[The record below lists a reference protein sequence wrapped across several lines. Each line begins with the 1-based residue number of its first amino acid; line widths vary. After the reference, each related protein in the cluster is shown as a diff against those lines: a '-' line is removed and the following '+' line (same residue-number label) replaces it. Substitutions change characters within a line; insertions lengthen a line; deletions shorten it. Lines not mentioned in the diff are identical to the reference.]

1 MQSGR
6 TGGAVRSNPERQ
18 GVAKRAAFL
27 ILCCFAGLTVAVA
40 PAQASSSPSGSS
52 GAPVNADFNGDSY
65 ADLAVGVPLEDVGAI
80 EDAGAVNVLYGSA
93 TGLRASGSQF
103 WHQDI
108 PGMEGDGAEPGDRFG
123 SALAAGDFDGDG
135 FADLAIGAPFE
146 GLEPDDA
153 AGAVNVLYGAPSG
166 LVILGNQS
174 WTQGS
179 LGLGDAD
186 TASEAFDLFGFPLAA
201 ANFGKS
207 AHDDLAVGVI
217 FEDMGAVS
225 NAGAANVIYG
235 TASGLDM
242 SGAQFWHQDSPGVLG
257 DGAEEDD
264 SFAYSLAAANF
275 GKSTHADLAIGVRQE
290 DLGTITNAG
299 AVNVLYG
306 SSTGL
311 TASGD
316 QFWHQNS
323 SGILDAAEEFDYLGS
338 ALAAANFGK
347 SAQADLAIGAEEDIG
362 TTNAAGAVNVLYGS
376 STGLTASGDQFW
388 HQNSSGILDA
398 AEQNDFFGIA
408 LAAADFGKSTQ
419 ADLAIGVAFEAL
431 GTTLNTGAVNVI
443 YGSSTGL
450 TASGNQFWHQNSSG
464 ILDAAEQSDQFGY
477 ALAAA
482 DFGKSAQ
489 ADLAVGARDE
499 ALGAISDAGAVN
511 AIYGSSTGLT
521 ASGDQ
526 FWHQN
531 VTGVAGDGAEAEDS
545 FGIGLAA
552 MR

>member
-1 MQSGR
+1 VPSHPGTKR
-6 TGGAVRSNPERQ
+6 
-18 GVAKRAAFL
+18 VAKRAAFL
-27 ILCCFAGLTVAVA
+27 ILYCFAGLTVAVA

-108 PGMEGDGAEPGDRFG
+108 PGMEGDGAETNDQFG
-123 SALAAGDFDGDG
+123 LAMAAGDFDGDG

-146 GLEPDDA
+146 ALGTDDN
-153 AGAVNVLYGAPSG
+153 AGVVSVLYGSSAG
-166 LVILGNQS
+166 LSIEGNQS

-179 LGLGDAD
+179 LGLGDFD
-186 TASEAFDLFGFPLAA
+186 TASEAGDLFGFPLAA

-207 AHDDLAVGVI
+207 AHDDLAVGVV
-217 FEDMGAVS
+217 FENMGAIS
-225 NAGAANVIYG
+225 DAGAANVIYG

-242 SGAQFWHQDSPGVLG
+242 TGAQFWHQDSPGVVG
-257 DGAEEDD
+257 DGVEEDD
-264 SFAYSLAAANF
+264 TFAFSLAAANF
-275 GKSTHADLAIGVRQE
+275 GKSTHADLAIGIRQE

-316 QFWHQNS
+316 QFWHQNVT
-323 SGILDAAEEFDYLGS
+323 GIADTAEQFDYLGS
-338 ALAAANFGK
+338 SLTAANFGK
-347 SAQADLAIGAEEDIG
+347 TARADLAIGVGEEDFG
-362 TTNAAGAVNVLYGS
+362 TTTNPGAVNVIYGSSTGLTASGDQFWHQNVTGIANTAEQNDSFGIALAAADFGKSTQADLAVGVAFEAIGTALNAGAVTVIYGS

-388 HQNSSGILDA
+388 HQNSSGILDR
-398 AEQNDFFGIA
+398 
-408 LAAADFGKSTQ
+408 
-419 ADLAIGVAFEAL
+419 V
-431 GTTLNTGAVNVI
+431 
-443 YGSSTGL
+443 
-450 TASGNQFWHQNSSG
+450 
-464 ILDAAEQSDQFGY
+464 EQSDQFGY

-489 ADLAVGARDE
+489 SDLVVGARDE
-499 ALGAISDAGAVN
+499 ALGAISDAGAVS

-526 FWHQN
+526 FWHQD
-531 VTGVAGDGAEAEDS
+531 VTGVAGDGAEPEDS
-545 FGIGLAA
+545 FGIRLAA
-552 MR
+552 LP